1 MDDLSITLCM
11 SLLAAEISVQPLR
24 RGRRAAVKAEIAGSD
39 LQLAKYLALMDCR
52 FPIRQASVGKLDSH

>member
-1 MDDLSITLCM
+1 VDDLSITLCM

-39 LQLAKYLALMDCR
+39 SRLAKHLALMDCC
-52 FPIRQASVGKLDSH
+52 FPIGQASAGKLDSH